1 MTIRILITV
10 FIAGGLRAAEFH
22 VASDG
27 NDAGD
32 GSNATPF
39 RTIQRAADVAQ
50 PGDVITVHEGVYR
63 ERVNP
68 PRGGESDVKRIVYQ
82 AALGEKVVIT
92 GSEPVSGWTRLTNE
106 TWRVTVPNSLFGAF
120 NPYGDLIR
128 GDWFIPKGREHHTG
142 AVYLNGHWLA
152 EASALSQA
160 LEPVGPQPLWFGRV
174 EAGGTVIY
182 AQFKGCDPNRER
194 VEINVRQTVFYPDKP
209 GRDFITVR
217 GFVLRNAATPW
228 APPTAEQIGL
238 IGTHWSKG
246 WIIESNDVAYS
257 VCSGISLGKY
267 GDRYDNTAQSA
278 IGYVGTINRALTND
292 IPWTKSEIGGH
303 VVRGNRVSH
312 CEQAGIVGS
321 LGCAFSTVI
330 GNVIHDIHVRRLF
343 TGAEMGGI
351 KFHGAIDCEISRN
364 RIFRTDR
371 GLWLDWMAQGT
382 RVSRNLIVG
391 SNRDDLFME
400 VDHGPFVI
408 DNNLLL
414 SGTSLLDFSQ
424 GGAYAHNLFAGLIV
438 CQAVLNRETP
448 YHPAHATAIAGLHN
462 IRGGDNRFLNNLFVG
477 PEDGASS
484 GLLGGMY
491 DRCRGYGLYV
501 YDRRKYPSQAGGNIY
516 YNGAR
521 PYTNETGH
529 AVAAVH
535 ARVSVVS
542 EGESVY
548 LLAKLDPAAQGA
560 KVRPV
565 TTAALGLAR
574 IPQLPYANPDGS
586 PLSVDTDYFGHCRSA
601 ETPTP
606 GPFEASSADA
616 LRIKVW

>member
-1 MTIRILITV
+1 MAV

-22 VASDG
+22 VTADG
-27 NDAGD
+27 KDSGD
-32 GSNATPF
+32 GSRAAPF
-39 RTIQRAADVAQ
+39 RTIQRAADLAQ
-50 PGDVITVHEGVYR
+50 PGDVITVHAGVYR

-82 AALGEKVVIT
+82 AAPGEEVVIT
-92 GSEPVSGWTRLTNE
+92 GSEPVSGWTRVTNE
-106 TWRVTVPNSLFGAF
+106 TWTVTVPNSLFGAF

-128 GDWFIPKGREHHTG
+128 GDWFKPKGRDHHTG
-142 AVYLNGHWLA
+142 AVYLDGEWLA
-152 EASALSQA
+152 EAAKLEDALA
-160 LEPVGPQPLWFGRV
+160 PAEAMPLWFGKV
-174 EAGGTVIY
+174 EGGTTTLW
-182 AQFKGCDPNRER
+182 AQFKGVDPNART

-209 GRDFITVR
+209 GRNYITVR
-217 GFVLRNAATPW
+217 GFTLRNAATPW
-228 APPTAEQIGL
+228 APPTAEQVGL

-246 WIIESNDVAYS
+246 WIIESNTVS
-257 VCSGISLGKY
+257 HSICSGISLGKY
-267 GDRYDNTAQSA
+267 GDTYDNTAESA
-278 IGYVGTINRALTND
+278 KGYVGTIERAHAH
-292 IPWTKSEIGGH
+292 PVAWTKANIGGH
-303 VVRGNRVSH
+303 IVHGNRVSH

-321 LGCAFSTVI
+321 LGCAFSTVT

-343 TGAEMGGI
+343 SGAEMGGI

-364 RIFRTDR
+364 RISRSCR

-382 RVSRNLIVG
+382 RVSRNLIFDNLG
-391 SNRDDLFME
+391 ADIFME

-414 SGTSLLDFSQ
+414 SGTNLLDFSQ
-424 GGAYAHNLFAGLIV
+424 GGAYAHNLFAGLII
-438 CQAVLNRETP
+438 CQAVLDRETP

-484 GLLGGMY
+484 GRSGEKYAL
-491 DRCRGYGLYV
+491 CRGHGLFV
-501 YDRRKYPSQAGGNIY
+501 YNSREFPLLTGGNVY

-529 AVAAVH
+529 AVAA
-535 ARVSVVS
+535 ARVERVAVVS
-542 EGESVY
+542 EGGSVY
-548 LLAKLDPAAQGA
+548 LLASLDPAAQGA
-560 KVRPV
+560 ESRPV

-574 IPQLPYANPDGS
+574 IPQLPYENSDGS
-586 PLSVDTDYFGHCRSA
+586 PLSVDTDYFGRRRSA

-606 GPFEASSADA
+606 GPFEVPRAGERK
-616 LRIKVW
+616 LKVW